1 MSNNTPD
8 YNDNL
13 VFTPTITWSDL
24 VEWVKEIDGVEIY
37 NNYCIIAYDLEFF
50 DTGHV
55 DTYDIDGNLVI
66 PCIAVNRTPEQMKI
80 ILENLIK

>member
-1 MSNNTPD
+1 MSNNMPD

-24 VEWVKEIDGVEIY
+24 VEWVKEIDG
-37 NNYCIIAYDLEFF
+37 
-50 DTGHV
+50 
-55 DTYDIDGNLVI
+55 NLVI
-66 PCIAVNRTPEQMKI
+66 PCIAINRTPEQMKI